1 MNESDTTPTENLP
14 RPQVLIPIL
23 PGGDNASLLRLA
35 SWLAP
40 NLPVMLVG
48 LIPMQDPEQISAG
61 AKTAEDLRKLINE
74 TTDRVNI
81 RARSRVRVSEQPWE
95 DLCEIIRQ
103 EPTIHLLILNWPEH
117 LDSLRVTAT
126 ELLSRPPCDIAVLR
140 GPLPEALEHV
150 LVLNRGGPHAEKALR
165 LCLDLM
171 KNHPFDI
178 TSMRIKRTSEGSE
191 LDEQL
196 SGMEQLLESFPF
208 IHQQL
213 VVAEDEYHS
222 ALEASN
228 RFDLTVLGT
237 MASPTDLTSS
247 FGQMTDLLFNQS
259 SSPVVAIKTK
269 YFSPTSAG
277 QEFSSKAISILVDRW
292 FAENTFSATEF
303 ENLEKLL
310 ALKQERGLT
319 ISVALPALNE
329 EKTVGNVIATIQKSL
344 MEDVPL
350 LDELVLIDSDS
361 QDRTREIA
369 AGLGVPVHIHQ
380 QILPQYGARRG
391 KGEALWK
398 SLYVTSGDI
407 LLWVDTDIVNFHPRF
422 VYGLIGPLLHSPRW
436 KFVKGF
442 YRRPLR
448 GEDGQLHPG
457 RGGRVTE
464 LTARPLINLFYP
476 QLSGIIQPLA
486 GEYGGRREVLERVQF
501 TSGYG
506 VEISLLID
514 VFEQFGLDAIAQVDL
529 EERVHTNQPLDKLSK
544 MSFAIIQ
551 TVIHKL
557 EKRFGTELVKNIN
570 RTMKTMHYE
579 PDYFYLE
586 VDEIAERFRPLMIE
600 LPEYR
605 QQRGLD
611 ETAGA

>member
-1 MNESDTTPTENLP
+1 M
-14 RPQVLIPIL
+14 
-23 PGGDNASLLRLA
+23 
-35 SWLAP
+35 
-40 NLPVMLVG
+40 
-48 LIPMQDPEQISAG
+48 
-61 AKTAEDLRKLINE
+61 
-74 TTDRVNI
+74 
-81 RARSRVRVSEQPWE
+81 
-95 DLCEIIRQ
+95 
-103 EPTIHLLILNWPEH
+103 
-117 LDSLRVTAT
+117 
-126 ELLSRPPCDIAVLR
+126 
-140 GPLPEALEHV
+140 
-150 LVLNRGGPHAEKALR
+150 
-165 LCLDLM
+165 
-171 KNHPFDI
+171 
-178 TSMRIKRTSEGSE
+178 
-191 LDEQL
+191 
-196 SGMEQLLESFPF
+196 
-208 IHQQL
+208 
-213 VVAEDEYHS
+213 
-222 ALEASN
+222 
-228 RFDLTVLGT
+228 
-237 MASPTDLTSS
+237 
-247 FGQMTDLLFNQS
+247 
-259 SSPVVAIKTK
+259 
-269 YFSPTSAG
+269 
-277 QEFSSKAISILVDRW
+277 SILVDRW

-329 EKTVGNVIATIQKSL
+329 EKTVGNVITCIQKNL
-344 MEDVPL
+344 MQDVPL

-361 QDRTREIA
+361 EDRTREIA
-369 AGLGVPVHIHQ
+369 AGLGVPVYIHQ